1 MATFI
6 VHTLAPD
13 QHLTLRQFGKKHA
26 FTNNNIPE
34 PHSVF
39 LTRDGNGYCHQSVG
53 TGSVKVQGSNNGI
66 DFLDVVELTNN
77 DAANIMHFWR
87 FLKVTTTGDIQYHL
101 VRGF

>member
-1 MATFI
+1 
-6 VHTLAPD
+6 
-13 QHLTLRQFGKKHA
+13 
-26 FTNNNIPE
+26 
-34 PHSVF
+34 
-39 LTRDGNGYCHQSVG
+39 
-53 TGSVKVQGSNNGI
+53 VQGSNNGI